1 MWLLK
6 GEKSV
11 WAQLDLLLRAS
22 QAVIKLSTGRQDV
35 FCTERFRKASSV
47 KQSACWPD
55 SVLCGC
61 RTQVSLLAAIQSR
74 VFASKFYLNSFFKF

>member
-22 QAVIKLSTGRQDV
+22 QAVIKLSTGQQDV
-35 FCTERFRKASSV
+35 FCTERSRKASSV
-47 KQSACWPD
+47 KLSQ
-55 SVLCGC
+55 
-61 RTQVSLLAAIQSR
+61 LAGQIQ
-74 VFASKFYLNSFFKF
+74 FFVVVGPRFHC